1 MPHLVQMDKK
11 YSKKG
16 MVMVGAEVQG
26 SSPDAIK
33 KMAADHKLQFT
44 ITKGISGP
52 SLSRGI
58 PHMAVFDVKGDL
70 VYHGHPSNPESEK
83 AIKDALKDATP
94 PDTASAGND
103 PFAKPKY
110 LVDER
115 TWTDTE
121 GRTLKAAMISLEGN
135 SGKFRFPNGRIFNFD
150 ITKLSEEDQTLIK
163 GKTDTAPEKTEEEP
177 EKDKFDF

>member
-33 KMAADHKLQFT
+33 KMADDHKLQFT

-52 SLSRGI
+52 SLSNGI

-70 VYHGHPSNPESEK
+70 VYHGHPSNPATEK

-94 PDTASAGND
+94 PGTAAAGND

-115 TWTDTE
+115 TWTDKE
-121 GRTLKAAMISLEGN
+121 GRILKAAMISLEGN
-135 SGKFRFPNGRIFNFD
+135 DGKFRRPNGHTFNFD

-163 GKTDTAPEKTEEEP
+163 SKAAPGEKEQEAD
-177 EKDKFDF
+177 KNKFDF

>member
-52 SLSRGI
+52 RLANGI
-58 PHMAVFDVKGDL
+58 PHTAVFDVKGDL
-70 VYHGHPSNPESEK
+70 VYHGHPSNPATEK

-94 PDTASAGND
+94 PVTAATRND

-115 TWTDTE
+115 TWTDKE
-121 GRTLKAAMISLEGN
+121 GRILKAAMISLEGN
-135 SGKFRFPNGRIFNFD
+135 SGKFRRPNGRTFNFD

-163 GKTDTAPEKTEEEP
+163 SKAGTAPETTEEEP
-177 EKDKFDF
+177 EKNKFDF

>member
-58 PHMAVFDVKGDL
+58 PHTAVFDVKGEL
-70 VYHGHPSNPESEK
+70 VYHGHPSNPATEK
-83 AIKDALKDATP
+83 AIKDALKDAT

-115 TWTDTE
+115 TWTDKE

-135 SGKFRFPNGRIFNFD
+135 NGKFRFPNGRTFNFD

-163 GKTDTAPEKTEEEP
+163 GKTGTASKETEEEP
-177 EKDKFDF
+177 DKDKFDF